1 MAQSISRL
9 NSLTNQK
16 VQIKI
21 NGTPSIKAGDSINIM
36 IPNKVTQKQKIVEKY
51 DPEHSGTYLISEVNH
66 VFESKLRTCFTFLTL
81 IRDSYGMK
89 NYASKTQ

>member
-9 NSLTNQK
+9 NSITNQK

-21 NGTPSIKAGDSINIM
+21 NGTPSMKVGDSIDIM
-36 IPNKVTQKQKIVEKY
+36 IPNQVTEEQKIVEKY

-66 VFESKLRTCFTFLTL
+66 LFDNILLVLKR
-81 IRDSYGMK
+81 
-89 NYASKTQ
+89 